1 MPLGLKRVDSVRDA
15 AAILA
20 ADASA
25 RYLAGGTLLM
35 RAVNRD
41 DGAIGALVVTD
52 QAGLDRIEVGG
63 GRVTLGAAVTMAEV
77 AGHPE
82 LGFLAPVAGSIG
94 GPAVRNMATVGG
106 NLFARAPYGDFAVAL
121 LALGATVTLESAA
134 GSETVDLET
143 FLAGRGRKAPAIV
156 RAIAFDSPPLGA
168 FRFAKVIRRKPHGAA
183 VVTIAA
189 LLPLSGGKITGA
201 RVAYG
206 RMAPAAV
213 RARAVEKALEGRM
226 LDEAA
231 IAAAVA
237 VSNEGCKPEDDAY
250 GSAWYRTAVLP
261 VHLKRL
267 LTGKV

>member
-15 AAILA
+15 AVILA

-41 DGAIGALVVTD
+41 DGAIGALVVAD
-52 QAGLDRIEVGG
+52 HAGLGRIEVGG
-63 GRVTLGAAVTMAEV
+63 GRVTLGAAVTMAQV

-134 GSETVDLET
+134 GSDKKVAELWARMTHN
-143 FLAGRGRKAPAIV
+143 R
-156 RAIAFDSPPLGA
+156 
-168 FRFAKVIRRKPHGAA
+168 RF
-183 VVTIAA
+183 
-189 LLPLSGGKITGA
+189 GA
-201 RVAYG
+201 RW
-206 RMAPAAV
+206 AAETLLQKPGV
-213 RARAVEKALEGRM
+213 RPDLT
-226 LDEAA
+226 LDEAQRTFTIA
-231 IAAAVA
+231 IDWAT
-237 VSNEGCKPEDDAY
+237 
-250 GSAWYRTAVLP
+250 YRTLHGELGLSHHQLQEWMRSYYQHMFLSQP
-261 VHLKRL
+261 PNTQKRS
-267 LTGKV
+267 T